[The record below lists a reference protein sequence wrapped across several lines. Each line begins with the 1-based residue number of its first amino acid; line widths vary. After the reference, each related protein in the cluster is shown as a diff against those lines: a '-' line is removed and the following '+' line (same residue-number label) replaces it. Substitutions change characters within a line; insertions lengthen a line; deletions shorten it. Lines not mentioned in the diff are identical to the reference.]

1 MKKLSYTLG
10 VLSLGLIL
18 VGAGCSQSADINTSA
33 EVDTENSN
41 EQQMQQKDDSN
52 NEEDN
57 MEEQQKDNNNNSGED
72 MNKDN
77 TSDSKTESGTE
88 VEINA
93 EAGLNAESS
102 NEMDSEDSE
111 DMDNSET
118 SSSDSEMKV
127 VNVSGTEFDF
137 SPSNIT
143 VDQEQ
148 KVKINFTN
156 EGNVAH
162 DLKIPSLGVGTSVI
176 EAGATESFTFTAE
189 ESGTYPM
196 EFECTVPGHA
206 QQGMA
211 GKIIV
216 E

>member
-1 MKKLSYTLG
+1 MLG
-10 VLSLGLIL
+10 VLSLGFIL

-41 EQQMQQKDDSN
+41 EQQMQQKDNSN

-57 MEEQQKDNNNNSGED
+57 MEGQQKDDNNNSGED

-93 EAGLNAESS
+93 EAEADLNAESS

-143 VDQEQ
+143 VDQGQ

-216 E
+216 D